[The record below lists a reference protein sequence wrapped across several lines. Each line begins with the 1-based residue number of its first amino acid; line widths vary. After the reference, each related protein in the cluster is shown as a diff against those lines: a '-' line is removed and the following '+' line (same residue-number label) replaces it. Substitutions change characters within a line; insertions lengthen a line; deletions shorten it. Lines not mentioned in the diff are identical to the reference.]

1 MNNNFQLQYQVLIPA
16 RGGSKRFPKKNIID
30 LAGLPLIEHSINY
43 ALQLFP
49 EKNIWVNSDDDE
61 ILNLV
66 KKYDINIVKRP
77 NTLADDFTPTLDVCK
92 FQVNEFRL
100 KAILCDALILLQP
113 TNPLRP
119 KNLLYEAISKFE
131 LSNRNSLATFTS
143 FNRKLGQIR
152 SNYFYPS
159 NYKPG
164 QRMQDIQSDYF
175 ENGLLYISK
184 VESIKKGYIIT
195 EDVLPYIVDN
205 IYAHVDIDL
214 PDDLLFAEFLLRR

>member
-1 MNNNFQLQYQVLIPA
+1 MNKDFQLQYQVLIPA
-16 RGGSKRFPKKNIID
+16 RGGSKRFPGKNIVD
-30 LAGLPLIEHSINY
+30 LASIPLIEHSVNY
-43 ALQLFP
+43 ALQVFP
-49 EKNIWVNSDDDE
+49 KKNIWVNSDDDE

-77 NTLADDFTPTLDVCK
+77 DNLADDFTPIVEVCQ

-100 KAILCDALILLQP
+100 QSVLCDALILLQP

-119 KNLLYEAISKFE
+119 KDLLYNAISEFE
-131 LSNRNSLATFTS
+131 LFNRNSLATFTS
-143 FNRKLGQIR
+143 LNRKLGHIR
-152 SNYFYPS
+152 NNYFYPS
-159 NYKPG
+159 NYNPG

-175 ENGLLYISK
+175 ENGLLYISR
-184 VESIKKGYIIT
+184 VESIEKGHIIT
-195 EDVLPYIVDN
+195 EDVLPYIVDD

>member
-1 MNNNFQLQYQVLIPA
+1 MKKDFQLQYQVLIPA
-16 RGGSKRFPKKNIID
+16 RGGSKRFPRKNIVD
-30 LAGLPLIEHSINY
+30 LAGMPLIEHSINY
-43 ALQLFP
+43 ALQFFP
-49 EKNIWVNSDDDE
+49 KKNIWVNSEDDE
-61 ILNLV
+61 ILNIV

-77 NTLADDFTPTLDVCK
+77 DHLAGDFIPSLDVCQ
-92 FQVNEFRL
+92 FQINEFRL
-100 KAILCDALILLQP
+100 QNVLCDALILLQP

-119 KNLLYEAISKFE
+119 KDLLYNAISEFE

-143 FNRKLGQIR
+143 FNRKYGHIR
-152 SNYFYPS
+152 NNYFYPN

-184 VESIKKGYIIT
+184 LESIKRGHIIT
-195 EDVLPYIVDN
+195 EDVLPYIVDD

-214 PDDLLFAEFLLRR
+214 PNDLLFAEFLLRR